1 MILGIGYVLS
11 LLVQEH
17 CNVEQVRT
25 EIQEFSADPI
35 TIRGMMG
42 LVIRF
47 DVPRNSRFA
56 KLLRH
61 LESNKE
67 KLGIISVALSAA
79 SIEGQFL
86 RYQIC
91 VHDVVTSC
99 LHSSSPS

>member
-1 MILGIGYVLS
+1 MLIEFLNLTEIGYVLS
-11 LLVQEH
+11 LLVQED
-17 CNVEQVRT
+17 CNVERIRA

-35 TIRGMMG
+35 TLRGMMG

-47 DVPRNSRFA
+47 DVPRSSRFT

-67 KLGIISVALSAA
+67 ELRIVSVALSAA

-86 RYQIC
+86 RC
-91 VHDVVTSC
+91 E
-99 LHSSSPS
+99 

>member
-1 MILGIGYVLS
+1 MELGIGYVLS
-11 LLVQEH
+11 LLVQEN
-17 CNVEQVRT
+17 CNVERVRA

-35 TIRGMMG
+35 TVRGMMG

-56 KLLRH
+56 KLLQH

-67 KLGIISVALSAA
+67 ELGIISAALSAA

-86 RYQIC
+86 RYQIF
-91 VHDVVTSC
+91 VHTMY
-99 LHSSSPS
+99 